1 MSELAT
7 PPLLVK
13 PVKQGLY
20 YFMEHAHDQ
29 FYILTNYGQ
38 DKEFKVRAPVLCI
51 SYKTIFT
58 TDNDSY

>member
-1 MSELAT
+1 
-7 PPLLVK
+7 
-13 PVKQGLY
+13 
-20 YFMEHAHDQ
+20 MEHAHDQ

-58 TDNDSY
+58 TDNDSYRRESRYVGTLLYSW